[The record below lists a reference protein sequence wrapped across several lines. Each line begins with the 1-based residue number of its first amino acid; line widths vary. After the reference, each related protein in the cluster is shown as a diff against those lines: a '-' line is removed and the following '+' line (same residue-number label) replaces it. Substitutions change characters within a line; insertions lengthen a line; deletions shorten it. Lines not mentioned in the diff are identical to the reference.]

1 MKALNL
7 SQVLEITG
15 GDANQESQV
24 IVKEVSALVDASE
37 FSLSFLGN
45 KRYSNQIKDS
55 KAAIILVDREF
66 DTKGFDRLFISCDN
80 PSDSF
85 TKIVNY
91 FAPPA
96 IEYSPGIDPSSY
108 VSKKAQIG
116 ENVYI
121 GPNATIMDDAI
132 IGDNAV
138 ICANSYVGHKAE
150 IGSCS
155 ILYPNSTVRER
166 CIVGKRVILHSSCA
180 IGTDG
185 FGFIPG
191 KDGHKKI
198 PQVGIVELQDDVE
211 IGSCTTIDRARFGK
225 TIIGEGSKLDN
236 LIQVGHN
243 VIIGKHCFIV
253 SLVAIAGSVHIG
265 NFVTIAGQAGISG
278 HLQIGDGCT
287 IMGKAG
293 VTRDLKP
300 GEVVMGMPATS
311 RREFI
316 GERAQ
321 IRKITKLEK
330 RLKELEEKV
339 NKLS

>member
-155 ILYPNSTVRER
+155 ILYP
-166 CIVGKRVILHSSCA
+166 
-180 IGTDG
+180 
-185 FGFIPG
+185 
-191 KDGHKKI
+191 
-198 PQVGIVELQDDVE
+198 Q
-211 IGSCTTIDRARFGK
+211 
-225 TIIGEGSKLDN
+225 
-236 LIQVGHN
+236 
-243 VIIGKHCFIV
+243 
-253 SLVAIAGSVHIG
+253 
-265 NFVTIAGQAGISG
+265 
-278 HLQIGDGCT
+278 
-287 IMGKAG
+287 
-293 VTRDLKP
+293 
-300 GEVVMGMPATS
+300 
-311 RREFI
+311 
-316 GERAQ
+316 
-321 IRKITKLEK
+321 
-330 RLKELEEKV
+330 
-339 NKLS
+339 